1 MVMDLK
7 IGNEW
12 DEILQEE
19 RDKPYFAEIAEFLE
33 REYRDYTI
41 YPPRS
46 LIFSSLKYVPFSDVK
61 VVIVGQDPYI
71 NPGQA
76 NGLAFAV
83 GQGIALPP
91 SLRNIYTEIASD
103 IGADMT
109 GKSGELTGWA
119 KQGVLLLNAT
129 LTVRA
134 GSSNAHANCGWQK
147 FTDCVIRKLG
157 SREKPL
163 VFILWGRN
171 AQMKEPLIDSR
182 HLIVKSAHPSPMS
195 AYNGFFGS
203 RPFSRTNA
211 FLKDHGMTPI
221 DWSDV
226 VATEIPSYYNGTGR
240 IIRG

>member
-1 MVMDLK
+1 MELK

-12 DEILQEE
+12 DEVLVGET
-19 RDKPYFAEIAEFLE
+19 DKPYFTKISEFLE
-33 REYRDYTI
+33 REYRDYTV

-46 LIFSSLKYVPFSDVK
+46 LIFSSLKYVKFSDVK

-83 GQGIALPP
+83 GSGVALPR
-91 SLRNIYTEIASD
+91 SLCNIFAEIESDTGAS
-103 IGADMT
+103 MK

-134 GSSNAHANCGWQK
+134 GSSNAHSNCGWQE

-157 SREKPL
+157 EREQPM

-171 AQMKEPLIDSR
+171 AQQKEPLIGKQ
-182 HLIVKSAHPSPMS
+182 HLIIKSAHPSPMS
-195 AYNGFFGS
+195 AHAGFFGS
-203 RPFSRTNA
+203 KPFSRTNA
-211 FLKDHGMTPI
+211 FLSAHGMTPI
-221 DWSDV
+221 DWSEV
-226 VATEIPSYYNGTGR
+226 KAVELPSYYSGSGR
-240 IIRG
+240 IIKG

>member
-1 MVMDLK
+1 MDLK

-12 DEILQEE
+12 DEILAGET
-19 RDKPYFAEIAEFLE
+19 DKPYFAKISEFLE
-33 REYRDYTI
+33 NEYRDYTV

-46 LIFSSLKYVPFSDVK
+46 LIFASLKYVPFPDVK

-83 GQGIALPP
+83 GGGISLPP
-91 SLRNIYTEIASD
+91 SLRNIYAEIESD
-103 IGADMT
+103 IGADMK

-134 GSSNAHANCGWQK
+134 GSSNAHANCGWQE

-157 SREKPL
+157 QREKPM

-171 AQMKEPLIDSR
+171 AQLKEPLIGSQ
-182 HLIVKSAHPSPMS
+182 HFIVKSAHPSPMS
-195 AYNGFFGS
+195 AHAGFFGS
-203 RPFSRTNA
+203 KPFSRTNA
-211 FLKDHGMTPI
+211 FLSAHGMTPV
-221 DWSDV
+221 DWSEV
-226 VATEIPSYYNGTGR
+226 VALERPSYYNGKGK

>member
-1 MVMDLK
+1 MELK

-12 DEILQEE
+12 DEVLAEE
-19 RDKPYFAEIAEFLE
+19 KDKPYFSRISAFLDS
-33 REYRDYTI
+33 EYKNYTI

-46 LIFSSLKYVPFSDVK
+46 LIFAALKYVPFSDVK

-83 GQGIALPP
+83 GEGVRLPP
-91 SLRNIYTEIASD
+91 SLQNIFKEISSD
-103 IGADMT
+103 LGVDMT

-134 GSSNAHANCGWQK
+134 GNSNAHADCGWK
-147 FTDCVIRKLG
+147 EFTDAVIRKLG
-157 SREKPL
+157 AREKPL

-171 AQMKEPLIDSR
+171 AQMKEPYIAPR
-182 HLIVKSAHPSPMS
+182 HLVIKSAHPSPMS

-203 RPFSRTNA
+203 RPFSKTNA
-211 FLKDHGMTPI
+211 FLEAHGMTPV
-221 DWSDV
+221 DWTRTLADDR
-226 VATEIPSYYNGTGR
+226 PSYYGGPGR